1 MSVYV
6 TIGEILDLHVPS
18 GDSRFT
24 CLTFQ
29 SIHLRE
35 GLSEIEWDKAPNCR
49 NWQQI
54 SPSRPKDFNF
64 PSEGISS
71 DSLWHVTCDITPPV
85 DPQWQWESCDNDG
98 ANQSTDCTHFIVWTT
113 HWSLSNLIYAQAKSF
128 HSAVKVQ
135 LMIWPDVAYF
145 QWYYVYMCL
154 HINIFECVN
163 ISTVRIRGSNLCIK
177 L

>member
-1 MSVYV
+1 MFPV
-6 TIGEILDLHVPS
+6 EIVDLHVWHFKAFIW
-18 GDSRFT
+18 GKVWVK
-24 CLTFQ
+24 LNE
-29 SIHLRE
+29 IKHLIAE
-35 GLSEIEWDKAPNCR
+35 TDNKSVQVALKTS
-49 NWQQI
+49 I
-54 SPSRPKDFNF
+54 SPVKVFLVIACDM
-64 PSEGISS
+64 
-71 DSLWHVTCDITPPV
+71 WHVTCDITPPV
-85 DPQWQWESCDNDG
+85 DPQWHWESGDNDG

-145 QWYYVYMCL
+145 LWYYVYMCL